1 MAGCW
6 KDLQEK
12 IEKTTQDMWLEI
24 PEELIKIN
32 LGALENKAGSYGQ
45 YFSTIDHANG
55 MVRDFANTMYQI
67 LKSFM
72 NPDFTFSNA
81 KILIC
86 NVHPSYIDYLRY
98 SNYLT
103 WSAFDKEF
111 ISLLDDFS
119 SKEDLIE
126 FYKSYLKYVNK
137 LTAWAYHYFPWELGV
152 LFPYRERTSTYIKDL
167 AKYTGNT

>member
-1 MAGCW
+1 MTGNW
-6 KDLQEK
+6 KDLQAR
-12 IEKTTQDMWLEI
+12 IEKETKDMWLVE
-24 PEELIKIN
+24 PDELKKIR
-32 LGALENKAGSYGQ
+32 LGVLENKAGSYGQ

-55 MVRDFANTMYQI
+55 MVRDFANIMYQI

-72 NPDFTFSNA
+72 NPKFTLENA
-81 KILIC
+81 KILVS

-111 ISLLDDFS
+111 QSLLDTFET
-119 SKEDLIE
+119 KEDLIE
-126 FYKSYLKYVNK
+126 FYKTYLKYINK

-152 LFPYRERTSTYIKDL
+152 LFPYRERTNEYISDLSTLTSND
-167 AKYTGNT
+167 